1 MRRVLL
7 PRSVVLLFAAVASW
21 AAPPQR
27 IVSTAPSITEM
38 LFALG
43 LGDRI
48 VGVTEYCRYPEA
60 ARRITKIGTYIQPN
74 VEVILSL
81 EPDLVIIQEN
91 PARLREKF
99 EAVRLP
105 VLELRHTTIED
116 IFAALRTLGRATGVE
131 DRAERVVARMRA
143 ELERIRA
150 RTAQLPRRRVMLV
163 IGRTPGSLRD
173 LFVVGK
179 ASYLNELI
187 AIAGGRNVFADAP
200 AAYPRVPLE
209 EILARDPEVI
219 IDRGDMGASTEATE
233 EHKSA
238 VRRLWQQYASLTAVR
253 RGAVYPVASDIYV
266 VPGPRMVEA
275 VRAIARMLHP
285 EADW

>member
-1 MRRVLL
+1 MRFARVPRFLALL
-7 PRSVVLLFAAVASW
+7 AALAAAASAQPR
-21 AAPPQR
+21 R

-43 LGDRI
+43 LGGRV
-48 VGVTEYCRYPEA
+48 VGVTEYCRYPEE

-74 VEVILSL
+74 IEVILSL
-81 EPDLVIIQEN
+81 KPDLVVIQEN

-105 VLELRHTTIED
+105 VLELKHTTIDD
-116 IFAALRTLGRATGVE
+116 IYSSLLTLGRVAGVE
-131 DRAERVVARMRA
+131 ERAKKLVAQ
-143 ELERIRA
+143 IRDDLA
-150 RTAQLPRRRVMLV
+150 CIRRRTEALPRRRVMFV

-187 AIAGGRNVFADAP
+187 AVAGGVNVFADAP

-209 EILARDPEVI
+209 EVLARDPEVI
-219 IDRGDMGASTEATE
+219 IDRGDMAAAGATEAQQRRTVRLWRRYPNLAAV
-233 EHKSA
+233 KRSA
-238 VRRLWQQYASLTAVR
+238 VYAV
-253 RGAVYPVASDIYV
+253 VSDSFV

-275 VRAIARMLHP
+275 ARALARMLHP